1 MTKKLIYLLALICFV
16 QFTSSAKPPACPG
29 SGCDKKVCP
38 VKTAEAKKAT
48 ARTKKVATA
57 IRPLNFYL
65 FNF

>member
-29 SGCDKKVCP
+29 SGCDKKTQVVKP
-38 VKTAEAKKAT
+38 AEVKKAVAPSKKTAT
-48 ARTKKVATA
+48 TV
-57 IRPLNFYL
+57 RPLNFYL